1 MDDERDGYCYQCGD
15 YRTVGKITFPD
26 IDPNRYCYPCEL
38 HIAQPRAWRIYNEV
52 REEEDALWEKY
63 KERCRTAPDYVEVEY
78 AGFDA
83 QKIATQRLQKILRDE
98 DKERRERKQRNNQ
111 LELERQRVEKER
123 AQAESLEMT
132 ERERQE
138 RLKLQQQ
145 RQKQLDEDRKQRLE
159 LQAKR
164 DAERQERENARKQ
177 QQSEHEREKQVREW
191 EKAYEDAEKDHA
203 AFLEQEEYAALL
215 LPQGI
220 PIHLRL
226 EHTHILGPSGSG
238 KTSLVKNIFFNDIYD
253 YELEQFYDDIPAYIM
268 IDPKGTL
275 VESLARLRI
284 FAPHGELHDR
294 LVIIDPFDRP
304 ALNIFQATGNNPDQI
319 SSLFSYIFSTSKQQL
334 TGKQDPC
341 FSFCIDLLLRVPD
354 ADLFTLMNLLDDG
367 IGRTP
372 TYDSRFLAAR
382 HLLTNRAAR
391 AFFDKDF
398 YSSTYSETRQQIKTR
413 IWQVIRN
420 EHLAEMF
427 NAPVRTLDI
436 GQCIAERKII
446 LVNTRM
452 VQLKSAHQT
461 LGRYIIALAA
471 DAIQSRPLNSHPVY
485 LVIDEFQEFADAEKV
500 PELLRLIRE
509 YNGGAILAHHN
520 MYNDVFDDA
529 IRSAISTN
537 TSIKFATS
545 PGGLDV
551 SYMARDLQCSAEFLT
566 KQCVKDKDR
575 ARFGC
580 YFTGLTHPFIQEV
593 FFDEYNYWAR
603 MSDSEYRALRQRNKY
618 ALQAPIRPHDDRQ
631 HSQKPVEGSLHG
643 ATTVAPSANTVPEYS
658 WSAPQTRKRR
668 SDPHVGAA
676 TESQTR
682 TIPDSAHPEQRNKRD
697 PGEPSDTW

>member
-111 LELERQRVEKER
+111 LEL
-123 AQAESLEMT
+123 
-132 ERERQE
+132 ERQE

-319 SSLFSYIFSTSKQQL
+319 SSLFSYIFSRAKQQL

-341 FSFCIDLLLRVPD
+341 FSFCVDLLFRVPG
-354 ADLFTLMNLLDDG
+354 ADLFTFIQLLDDA
-367 IGRTP
+367 T
-372 TYDSRFLAAR
+372 
-382 HLLTNRAAR
+382 
-391 AFFDKDF
+391 DKA
-398 YSSTYSETRQQIKTR
+398 KTR
-413 IWQVIRN
+413 
-420 EHLAEMF
+420 
-427 NAPVRTLDI
+427 
-436 GQCIAERKII
+436 
-446 LVNTRM
+446 
-452 VQLKSAHQT
+452 
-461 LGRYIIALAA
+461 
-471 DAIQSRPLNSHPVY
+471 
-485 LVIDEFQEFADAEKV
+485 
-500 PELLRLIRE
+500 
-509 YNGGAILAHHN
+509 
-520 MYNDVFDDA
+520 
-529 IRSAISTN
+529 
-537 TSIKFATS
+537 
-545 PGGLDV
+545 
-551 SYMARDLQCSAEFLT
+551 
-566 KQCVKDKDR
+566 
-575 ARFGC
+575 
-580 YFTGLTHPFIQEV
+580 
-593 FFDEYNYWAR
+593 
-603 MSDSEYRALRQRNKY
+603 
-618 ALQAPIRPHDDRQ
+618 
-631 HSQKPVEGSLHG
+631 
-643 ATTVAPSANTVPEYS
+643 
-658 WSAPQTRKRR
+658 
-668 SDPHVGAA
+668 DP
-676 TESQTR
+676 
-682 TIPDSAHPEQRNKRD
+682 
-697 PGEPSDTW
+697 